1 MLPLG
6 CQVLGPLEG
15 LARLQPRKGRIALA
29 DRLCEDA
36 ETVVVLWGG
45 GVEERCHASMGL
57 PEEEGRELLLLA
69 ETPLSSS
76 STCTLSLGRAV
87 DHR

>member
-15 LARLQPRKGRIALA
+15 LARLQPHKGRIAPA

-36 ETVVVLWGG
+36 ETVVILW